1 MDSSEEMFR
10 SGFHLCA
17 KEVLEY
23 VSSQES
29 SRDLTPSHVIGH
41 LQKVAAEVLH
51 PRKTPP
57 GEPAAAAEKPKK
69 GGAPPQ
75 AGGPGPAK
83 NCVPVIQRTQ
93 AVGEQSGS
101 DTDTD
106 SGYGGEPDKRDPK
119 AQWTQRHARDAES
132 CSQPLPQPLPQPPQS
147 IKQEGEEPPA
157 KKWRCASPE
166 EEEEE
171 ELLPGSYV
179 SFSPSQTPFC
189 LPFYF
194 LPPASAYLPM
204 LDKRWYPGGVPLL
217 YPPMNGSG
225 GCLSPEAP
233 PSSLLMSPRAGSP
246 LPHRDAADSPALHK
260 ALKLLPPLNV
270 DGRD

>member
-1 MDSSEEMFR
+1 MDSSEEIFR

-23 VSSQES
+23 VSSQET

-41 LQKVAAEVLH
+41 LQKVAAELLH
-51 PRKTPP
+51 QQKNP
-57 GEPAAAAEKPKK
+57 EESAACAPEKPKK
-69 GGAPPQ
+69 
-75 AGGPGPAK
+75 AGGVQPQSGARGPAK

-119 AQWTQRHARDAES
+119 AQWTQRHAKDAES
-132 CSQPLPQPLPQPPQS
+132 CSQPPPPPQG
-147 IKQEGEEPPA
+147 IKQEGDDPPA
-157 KKWRCASPE
+157 KKWRCGSP
-166 EEEEE
+166 EE
-171 ELLPGSYV
+171 ELLPGSYI
-179 SFSPSQTPFC
+179 SFSPGQTPFC

-217 YPPMNGSG
+217 YP
-225 GCLSPEAP
+225 SPEAP

-246 LPHRDAADSPALHK
+246 LPQQNAVDSPDLHK
-260 ALKLLPPLNV
+260 ALKQIPPLNV
-270 DGRD
+270 DSRD